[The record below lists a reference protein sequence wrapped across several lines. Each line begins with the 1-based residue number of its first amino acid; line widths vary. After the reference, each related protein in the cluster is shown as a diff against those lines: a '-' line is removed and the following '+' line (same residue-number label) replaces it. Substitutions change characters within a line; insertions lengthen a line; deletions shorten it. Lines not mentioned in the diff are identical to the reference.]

1 MPDDQP
7 EWIHTARRQLGRHI
21 QNARLDAGLTQE
33 QLVERVPFD
42 RSTLQR
48 IEGGHSDPKY
58 SQLLHISRAL
68 NLHVRDLLP

>member
-7 EWIHTARRQLGRHI
+7 EWIHASRRRLGRQI
-21 QNARLDAGLTQE
+21 QNARRDARLTQE

-48 IEGGHSDPKY
+48 IEGGYSDPKY

-68 NLHVRDLLP
+68 NMPVRDLLP